1 MIISEVPQTFQNR
14 PDAVLLGKHII
25 RVLNKSNSVVPSRDI
40 SSITIEGDLTEVEIA
55 PILTG
60 YNSLI
65 LSAMPPSI
73 LANGVQETTITSAG
87 LMTFDYNIWK
97 VANRFNTFVLSGSI
111 NDGTLVFSTNESGVY
126 LFEFISGNNTGY
138 VEVTAND

>member
-1 MIISEVPQTFQNR
+1 MIISEVPQTFLNR
-14 PDAVLLGKHII
+14 PDAVLFGKHII
-25 RVLNKSNSVVPSRDI
+25 RVLNKPNGVIPARDA
-40 SSITIEGDLTEVEIA
+40 SSITIEGDLTEVEIT

-65 LSAMPPSI
+65 LSAIPPNI

-97 VANRFNTFVLSGSI
+97 VANRFNTLVLSGSI